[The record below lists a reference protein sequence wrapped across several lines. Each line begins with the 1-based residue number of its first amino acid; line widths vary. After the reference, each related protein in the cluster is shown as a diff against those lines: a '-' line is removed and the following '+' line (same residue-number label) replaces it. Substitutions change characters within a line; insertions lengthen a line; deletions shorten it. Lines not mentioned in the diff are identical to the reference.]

1 VTRRTVA
8 LVVVLCF
15 LTIAPWRAYAAST
28 GDSADQISGMSISRP
43 EAIGV
48 GAVIGYG
55 LMLSAVGTAIM
66 GAAMGAMLAVVVYDA
81 YSAPAA
87 PALSTK

>member
-1 VTRRTVA
+1 MARRIVA

-28 GDSADQISGMSISRP
+28 GGSANQISGMSISKP
-43 EAIGV
+43 EAIGA

-55 LMLSAVGTAIM
+55 LMMSAVGTAIM
-66 GAAMGAMLAVVVYDA
+66 GAAMGAMLAVTVYDA
-81 YSAPAA
+81 YSAPAT